1 MQLTGTQI
9 AMIIIVVDFIILL
22 ISEILMKKHLTKKI
36 MFPKTRLIKGSGVT
50 NDDLDINNSVF
61 LHMTDGIIAFDR
73 EGKIIYQF
81 KVFGGMYAYLKEEI
95 LTEKNMIF
103 EMHYTM
109 IDDWKKIRPD
119 IKTIYIL
126 PKNLEIA
133 KQKVIERETNTE
145 KLNERINEMEE
156 HYNNICYKREW
167 KNKFDYIV
175 YNNYD
180 NESEKQIIEL
190 VKKMLIE
197 EQKGKIY
204 AKNVF

>member
-1 MQLTGTQI
+1 M
-9 AMIIIVVDFIILL
+9 LL
-22 ISEILMKKHLTKKI
+22 GLV
-36 MFPKTRLIKGSGVT
+36 GVSGVGKT
-50 NDDLDINNSVF
+50 YFKEKIVEELGFEKVNTIRTRKKRDEEQEGKVGFFKTEDELNKLNN
-61 LHMTDGIIAFDR
+61 

-81 KVFGGMYAYLKEEI
+81 KVFGGIYAYLKEEI
-95 LTEKNMIF
+95 MNEKNMIF

-145 KLNERINEMEE
+145 KLNERINEMTE
-156 HYNNICYKREW
+156 HYNNICYNEEW
-167 KNKFDYIV
+167 RGKFDYIV

-180 NESEKQIIEL
+180 EESEKQIIEL
-190 VKKMLIE
+190 VKRILVE

-204 AKNVF
+204 GKNIF

>member
-1 MQLTGTQI
+1 MGGIYLKMLLGLVGVSGAGKTYFKEK
-9 AMIIIVVDFIILL
+9 IVEKLGFEKVNTIR
-22 ISEILMKKHLTKKI
+22 
-36 MFPKTRLIKGSGVT
+36 TRQKRNEEQEGKVGFFRTEEELNKL
-50 NDDLDINNSVF
+50 N
-61 LHMTDGIIAFDR
+61 R

-95 LTEKNMIF
+95 LTEKNMKF

>member
-1 MQLTGTQI
+1 MGGIYLK
-9 AMIIIVVDFIILL
+9 MLL
-22 ISEILMKKHLTKKI
+22 GLV
-36 MFPKTRLIKGSGVT
+36 GVSGVGKT
-50 NDDLDINNSVF
+50 YFKEKIVEELGFEKVNTIRTRKKRDEEQEGKVGFFKTEDELNKLNN
-61 LHMTDGIIAFDR
+61 

-81 KVFGGMYAYLKEEI
+81 KVFGGIYAYLKEEI
-95 LTEKNMIF
+95 MNEKNMIF

-145 KLNERINEMEE
+145 KLNERINEMTE
-156 HYNNICYKREW
+156 HYNNICYNEEW
-167 KNKFDYIV
+167 RGKFDYIV

-180 NESEKQIIEL
+180 EESEKQIIEL
-190 VKKMLIE
+190 VKRILIE

-204 AKNVF
+204 GKNIF

>member
-1 MQLTGTQI
+1 MLLGLVGVSGAGKTYFKEK
-9 AMIIIVVDFIILL
+9 IVEKLGF
-22 ISEILMKKHLTKKI
+22 KKVNTI
-36 MFPKTRLIKGSGVT
+36 RTRQKRNEEQEGKVGFFRT
-50 NDDLDINNSVF
+50 EEELDKLN
-61 LHMTDGIIAFDR
+61 R

-156 HYNNICYKREW
+156 HY
-167 KNKFDYIV
+167 IV

>member
-1 MQLTGTQI
+1 MLLGLVGVSGAGKTYFKEK
-9 AMIIIVVDFIILL
+9 IVEKLGFEKVNTIR
-22 ISEILMKKHLTKKI
+22 
-36 MFPKTRLIKGSGVT
+36 TRQKRNEEQEGKVGFFRT
-50 NDDLDINNSVF
+50 EEELDKLN
-61 LHMTDGIIAFDR
+61 R

-190 VKKMLIE
+190 VKKC
-197 EQKGKIY
+197 
-204 AKNVF
+204 

>member
-1 MQLTGTQI
+1 MGGIYLKMLLGLVGVSGAGKTYFKEK
-9 AMIIIVVDFIILL
+9 IVEKLGFEKVNTIR
-22 ISEILMKKHLTKKI
+22 
-36 MFPKTRLIKGSGVT
+36 TRQKRNEEQEGKVGFFRT
-50 NDDLDINNSVF
+50 EDELDKLN
-61 LHMTDGIIAFDR
+61 R

-145 KLNERINEMEE
+145 KLMQGFLNTL
-156 HYNNICYKREW
+156 H
-167 KNKFDYIV
+167 
-175 YNNYD
+175 
-180 NESEKQIIEL
+180 L
-190 VKKMLIE
+190 KK
-197 EQKGKIY
+197 
-204 AKNVF
+204 

>member
-1 MQLTGTQI
+1 
-9 AMIIIVVDFIILL
+9 
-22 ISEILMKKHLTKKI
+22 
-36 MFPKTRLIKGSGVT
+36 
-50 NDDLDINNSVF
+50 
-61 LHMTDGIIAFDR
+61 
-73 EGKIIYQF
+73 
-81 KVFGGMYAYLKEEI
+81 
-95 LTEKNMIF
+95 
-103 EMHYTM
+103 M

>member
-1 MQLTGTQI
+1 MLLGLVGVSGAGKTYFKEK
-9 AMIIIVVDFIILL
+9 IVEKLGFEKVNTIR
-22 ISEILMKKHLTKKI
+22 
-36 MFPKTRLIKGSGVT
+36 TRQKRNEEQEGKVGFFRT
-50 NDDLDINNSVF
+50 EEELDKLN
-61 LHMTDGIIAFDR
+61 R

-81 KVFGGMYAYLKEEI
+81 KVFAGKYAYLKEEI
-95 LTEKNMIF
+95 LTEKNMKF

>member
-1 MQLTGTQI
+1 MLLGLVGVSGAGKTYFKEK
-9 AMIIIVVDFIILL
+9 IVEKLGFEKVNTIR
-22 ISEILMKKHLTKKI
+22 
-36 MFPKTRLIKGSGVT
+36 TRQKRNEEQEGKVGFFRT
-50 NDDLDINNSVF
+50 EEELDKLN
-61 LHMTDGIIAFDR
+61 R

-109 IDDWKKIRPD
+109 IDDWEKIRPD

>member
-1 MQLTGTQI
+1 MLLGLVGVSGAGKTYFKEK
-9 AMIIIVVDFIILL
+9 IVEKLGFEKVNTIR
-22 ISEILMKKHLTKKI
+22 
-36 MFPKTRLIKGSGVT
+36 TRQKRNEEQEGKVGFFRT
-50 NDDLDINNSVF
+50 EEELDKLN
-61 LHMTDGIIAFDR
+61 R

-133 KQKVIERETNTE
+133 KQKQQKHGDVPTWLQGLCPACHPFRKLPQTERHCRQGGRT
-145 KLNERINEMEE
+145 
-156 HYNNICYKREW
+156 
-167 KNKFDYIV
+167 
-175 YNNYD
+175 
-180 NESEKQIIEL
+180 
-190 VKKMLIE
+190 
-197 EQKGKIY
+197 
-204 AKNVF
+204 

>member
-1 MQLTGTQI
+1 MLLGLVGVSGAGKTYFKEK
-9 AMIIIVVDFIILL
+9 IVEKLGFEKVNTIR
-22 ISEILMKKHLTKKI
+22 
-36 MFPKTRLIKGSGVT
+36 TRQKRNEEQEGKVGFFRTEEELNKL
-50 NDDLDINNSVF
+50 N
-61 LHMTDGIIAFDR
+61 R

-95 LTEKNMIF
+95 LTEKNMKF

>member
-1 MQLTGTQI
+1 MGGIYLKMLLGLVGVSGAGKTYFKEK
-9 AMIIIVVDFIILL
+9 IVEKLGFEKVNTIR
-22 ISEILMKKHLTKKI
+22 
-36 MFPKTRLIKGSGVT
+36 TRQKRNEEQEGKVGFFRT
-50 NDDLDINNSVF
+50 EEELDKLN
-61 LHMTDGIIAFDR
+61 R

-109 IDDWKKIRPD
+109 IDDWEKIRPD